1 MSTRMIRARAKA
13 YELADPLKRRWRAR
27 GSDPIA
33 DERRKQAD
41 EPTPNYPIDAVITWV
56 DGTDPAWQERRN
68 WFAAEGG
75 FENTL
80 RPQSRA
86 AHDTARY
93 QHFDEL
99 RYCLRAIEAYA
110 PWIRR
115 VFIVTDRQRPEWL
128 RLGGKVRLV
137 DHTQIL
143 PPYALPTFNSHA
155 IEACLYRIP
164 ELSENFIYFNDDFLL
179 MSSASPQMFYGPNG
193 EIRTAW
199 SALSVPDG
207 HPTFEDSAAVA
218 GAKNVRDLLA
228 HHFEQP
234 VDRLL
239 THAPLP
245 QLKSVHEELWWK
257 YPDVMAAT
265 ECSRYRSIVDV
276 SPIFL
281 HQWFA
286 TLTGRGASTTF
297 NWRYLELARQ
307 ADVARVQVEVARKDT
322 DTLCLN
328 LASDPEMPWDELQK
342 LVSGSLAARFPKR
355 SRFELEP

>member
-13 YELADPLKRRWRAR
+13 YELADPLKRRWRGG

-33 DERRKQAD
+33 GARREQAA
-41 EPTPNYPIDAVITWV
+41 EPWPPFAIDAVITWV

-68 WFAAEGG
+68 WFASEGG
-75 FENTL
+75 FENSA

-86 AHDTARY
+86 AHDFARY
-93 QHFDEL
+93 QHLDEL

-115 VFIVTDRQRPEWL
+115 VHVVTDRQHPAWL
-128 RLGGKVRLV
+128 RPGSVRV
-137 DHTQIL
+137 IDHRSIL

-164 ELSENFIYFNDDFLL
+164 DLAENFLYFNDDFLL
-179 MSSASPQMFYGPNG
+179 MSPALPQMFFSPEGQ
-193 EIRTAW
+193 IRTAW
-199 SALSVPDG
+199 SALPVPAG
-207 HPTFEDSAAVA
+207 FPTLEDSAAVA
-218 GAKNVRDLLA
+218 GAKNVRELLGA
-228 HHFEQP
+228 HFEQP

-239 THAPLP
+239 THAPLA
-245 QLKSVHEELWWK
+245 QLKSVHEELRWK
-257 YPDVMAAT
+257 YADVLAAT
-265 ECSRYRSIVDV
+265 ECSRYRSLADV

-286 TLTGRGASTTF
+286 TMTGRGTSTTF

-307 ADVARVQVEVARKDT
+307 ADVRRVEVEVARRDT

-328 LASDPEMPWDELQK
+328 LASDPQTPWPELQR
-342 LVSGSLAARFPKR
+342 LVSRSLAARFPKR
-355 SRFELEP
+355 SRFELEA